1 MKEQVGRGLGLLC
14 GQKCS
19 WPRCWGLGSDA
30 PLQAPKYPQ
39 SPAPQGSGR
48 GLAPRGHC
56 PLTRTSEASA
66 LPQGA
71 ARIPSDRQ
79 TYTQRALQPR
89 RASGPSGK
97 GPAGPC
103 PDVTVNPPRAV
114 RADPACEQGLPARIP
129 ASAWGFPGWGVRTP
143 GAERGCREGSFPFTT
158 VLAFNGSVSLLAVPG
173 LCRCT
178 GFSLGLTVAAVSL
191 GGAGFSLQRLLL
203 WPTGLVVPRHVGSSR
218 TSDGARVPCAGRRIL
233 HP

>member
-1 MKEQVGRGLGLLC
+1 MLPARVLGAGQRCPAPGPQIPTEPSPTRIREGTSPSGALPPHTDLRGL
-14 GQKCS
+14 
-19 WPRCWGLGSDA
+19 
-30 PLQAPKYPQ
+30 
-39 SPAPQGSGR
+39 SPATGSSPNPQ
-48 GLAPRGHC
+48 
-56 PLTRTSEASA
+56 
-66 LPQGA
+66 
-71 ARIPSDRQ
+71 RQ

-129 ASAWGFPGWGVRTP
+129 ASAWGFPGWGVRNP